1 MSLEQALAAN
11 TAAIQAQTTA
21 MEDYLSYALRILEG
35 LRQNLR
41 PTADRYVDN
50 HTATPSNRPEADA
63 PAAQSAAVAPSVTAM
78 IAQQAAEKEVSPES
92 GQPAPDIKALSAAV
106 TSAATRNRDGLVAL
120 LAKYEVKRASEV
132 PETQWAQLISELEA
146 L

>member
-11 TAAIQAQTTA
+11 TAAIQAQTAA
-21 MEDYLSYALRILEG
+21 MEDYFSGVRKILED
-35 LRQNLR
+35 LAQKLR
-41 PTADRYVDN
+41 PTADRYVKD
-50 HTATPSNRPEADA
+50 HTAAPSNRPPAEA
-63 PAAQSAAVAPSVTAM
+63 PAATATAAASSVTAM
-78 IAQQAAEKEVSPES
+78 TEQQAAETEVSPES
-92 GQPAPDIKALSAAV
+92 GRPAPDIKALSTAV
-106 TSAATRNRDGLVAL
+106 TSAATRNRDGLLAL

>member
-1 MSLEQALAAN
+1 MMLELALAEN
-11 TAAIQAQTTA
+11 TAAIKAQTA
-21 MEDYLSYALRILEG
+21 AFEDYYSRVLKILEG
-35 LRQNLR
+35 MREELRYKAER
-41 PTADRYVDN
+41 IIDN
-50 HTATPSNRPEADA
+50 RAVAVIGRPEVDTVASK
-63 PAAQSAAVAPSVTAM
+63 AAAAASSVTAM
-78 IAQQAAEKEVSPES
+78 TEQQAAETEVSPEA
-92 GQPAPDIKALSAAV
+92 GRPAPDIKALSTAV

>member
-11 TAAIQAQTTA
+11 TAAIQEHTNAL
-21 MEDYLSYALRILEG
+21 EDYYSRVIRILEG
-35 LRQNLR
+35 LAPKRKTTCR
-41 PTADRYVDN
+41 CAEG

-63 PAAQSAAVAPSVTAM
+63 PAAQPAAVAPSVTAM
-78 IAQQAAEKEVSPES
+78 IAQQAAETEVSPEA
-92 GQPAPDIKALSAAV
+92 GRPAPDIKALSTAV
-106 TSAATRNRDGLVAL
+106 TSAATRNRDGLLAL